1 MSRRQRQKR
10 RKQHNGGVRR
20 GLLVAVSVAIVGVFI
35 GVLAL
40 IGYIVGIAA
49 SAPSIDS
56 LKPIDHGSTSS
67 IYADNG
73 QRLGFIT
80 SDELRTPVDTAQL
93 QHQLQ
98 RATVAIEDSRFYKH
112 KGVDY
117 EGIVRAGIKNLE
129 SGHTV
134 QGGSTIT
141 MQLVRNL
148 YTGDR
153 DRNFQRKIREAK
165 LAEELEKEHNKTWIL
180 TNYLNN
186 VSYGTVGGST
196 AVGAAAAAR
205 IFFDKPVNRLDLRE
219 AALLAGLPQAPS
231 IYNPFR
237 DPRGAL
243 ARRNEVLR
251 RMATLGMISPHLEQF
266 TARQGLGV
274 RQNQY
279 YSARKESYFFDY
291 VKSEL
296 IQRYG
301 LNTVRKGGLKVYT
314 TIDLKLQEEARK
326 AIEGVLPYSSDPS
339 SAIVTIDP
347 STGYIKAMASSGSYG
362 KNQYNLAAQGHRQ
375 PGSAFKPMVLMT
387 ALRKGVDP
395 NTTTYNSHP
404 LKLDLPKYGHWE
416 VNTYSHSYGGTM
428 NLVEATLQSDNTVYA
443 QLDLD
448 LGPEAVRQ
456 TAYDMG
462 IQTKL
467 EGLPAEGLGGM
478 KIGVSPLEMAN
489 AYATMADGG
498 YRNTPIAVKRVIF
511 PDGKSEDIGH
521 AKRVKAFPDGITSA
535 ATQILAKNAQSG
547 TATAAPYG
555 CPMAAKTG
563 TTDDFTDAWLVGFTP
578 KLSTAVW
585 VGYPDAKVPMTDV
598 HGIQVN
604 GGSLPAQIWHDY
616 MSTAHGSD
624 CSDFPPPTERAQFT
638 PFLGKYS
645 GAGSSSDSK
654 YGGNDYGGYYSG
666 GQKRRGGGGGPANGY
681 NPQFYEAPPQPA
693 PQVQVPATPAPAA
706 PSLPRPNPPTGATG
720 QHGQ

>member
-1 MSRRQRQKR
+1 M
-10 RKQHNGGVRR
+10 
-20 GLLVAVSVAIVGVFI
+20 LVAVSIGIVGVFL

-80 SDELRTPVDTAQL
+80 SDELRTPVDTTQL
-93 QHQLQ
+93 PRPLKQ
-98 RATVAIEDSRFYKH
+98 ATIAIEDSRFYQH

-129 SGHTV
+129 SGRTV

-165 LAEELEKEHNKTWIL
+165 LAEELEKEHNKSWIL

-205 IFFDKPVNRLDLRE
+205 IFFDKPVHRLTLRE
-219 AALLAGLPQAPS
+219 SALLAGLPQAPS

-237 DPRGAL
+237 DPRGAIQ
-243 ARRNEVLR
+243 RRNEVLK
-251 RMATLGMISPHLEQF
+251 RMAKLKMISPSLAQS
-266 TARQGLGV
+266 TMNQGLGV
-274 RQNQY
+274 RENHY
-279 YSARKESYFFDY
+279 YSARKENYFFDF
-291 VKSEL
+291 VKQEL
-296 IQRYG
+296 LQRYG
-301 LNTVRKGGLKVYT
+301 ITTGRKGGLKVYT
-314 TIDLKLQEEARK
+314 TIDLKLQTEARG
-326 AIEGVLPYSSDPS
+326 AIEGVLNEPGDPS

-347 STGYIKAMASSGSYG
+347 DTGYIKAMASSGSYG

-395 NTTTYNSHP
+395 NSTTYNSHP
-404 LKLDLPKYGHWE
+404 LDLDTKWGPWK
-416 VNTYSHSYGGTM
+416 VQTYSHSYGGTM
-428 NLVEATLQSDNTVYA
+428 SLVEATLQSDNTVYA

-448 LGPEAVRQ
+448 MGPDEVRR

-462 IQTKL
+462 IKTKL
-467 EGLPAEGLGGM
+467 DGYPAEGLGGLT
-478 KIGVSPLEMAN
+478 IGVSPLEMAN
-489 AYATMADGG
+489 AYGTIADGG
-498 YRNTPIAVKRVIF
+498 YRNTPVAIKRVVF
-511 PDGKSEDIGH
+511 PDGKSEDVGRP
-521 AKRVKAFPDGITSA
+521 KRVKAFSDGVTYE
-535 ATQILAKNAQSG
+535 ATKILEKNTQAG
-547 TATAAPYG
+547 TATKTPYG
-555 CPMAAKTG
+555 CPIGAKTG

-578 KLSTAVW
+578 HLSTAVW
-585 VGYPDAKVPMTDV
+585 VGYPSAKVPMTDV
-598 HGIQVN
+598 HGIEVN
-604 GGSLPAQIWHDY
+604 GGSFPAQIWHDY
-616 MSTAHGSD
+616 MSVAHGND
-624 CSDFPPPTERAQFT
+624 CSDFPQPKEPAQFT
-638 PFLGKYS
+638 SFFGKYS
-645 GAGSSSDSK
+645 GTGSSRGSGSYDNYPNYYNSDGSR
-654 YGGNDYGGYYSG
+654 
-666 GQKRRGGGGGPANGY
+666 RRGGGGGPTNGY
-681 NPQFYEAPPQPA
+681 SPQFYESPPQSAPPTYKPPPVA
-693 PQVQVPATPAPAA
+693 PQNVPKVVAPGGTPG
-706 PSLPRPNPPTGATG
+706 T
-720 QHGQ
+720 HGK